1 VRDLSIHLVP
11 LFTVHWIGDALHG
24 KALHRMVRADRR
36 GLTLVDCTS
45 FEVTDREGITD
56 ALALDAD
63 FAGAGYRVMPAGR

>member
-24 KALHRMVRADRR
+24 KALHRMVR
-36 GLTLVDCTS
+36 
-45 FEVTDREGITD
+45 EGITD